1 MAIQVGGTQVISN
14 TQGLTNIASVD
25 ATTAASISAAG
36 VGGGGTVDFTADGA
50 ISAGD
55 VVALNSNG
63 TVSPVAEG
71 SDSYTSPATVASVY
85 STPNQSFYSGTRLI
99 YDDTNSRVLTA
110 YKESN
115 YFKLRVGSISGT
127 TVTWGGD
134 NSPDTSSQLSYDIEI
149 VYVGS
154 GKIVAFWG
162 QSSNLYA
169 RVGTVSS
176 SGTTISWGSEVD
188 TGELAGGYM
197 SAAHMGSGKVFVQFT
212 AMYNFGNETG
222 RAIVG
227 TVSGTSISFGTSVQF
242 TSNEPEF
249 NACVYDPDED
259 KVAMFYSDNNNSNYG
274 KALVATVSGTSISL
288 GSITTYYS
296 GTVYAKK
303 AVYDTINNKIGLFS
317 TNYPTLSAYAVTISG
332 TSLSFGTA
340 ASVGSIAGATS
351 LGAEYSSSAGKF
363 FVSFVPSTS
372 PYYLQGV
379 SATMSGTSFSIG
391 TAASLEDTYYPSQYP
406 AVTYD
411 SNANQFYTVYRRRDT
426 SSTTMTYVTATLA
439 PSNYADWIGVS
450 TQAISDTA
458 SGSITV
464 LGGVNDQQTGLTIGS
479 VYYVSP
485 DGTLSTTAGAYKVGK
500 ALSATDLLITEANV

>member
-1 MAIQVGGTQVISN
+1 MAFQINTTEVISDSR
-14 TQGLTNIASVD
+14 GLNNIASVD

-36 VGGGGTVDFTADGA
+36 VGGGGTYDFVASGA

-55 VVALNSNG
+55 VVVLNSNG
-63 TVSPVAEG
+63 TVSVVSEG
-71 SDSYTSPATVASVY
+71 SDSFTTPATVASVF
-85 STPNQSFYSGTRLI
+85 SAPNSSFYSGTRAI
-99 YDDTNSRVLTA
+99 YDDTNSRVLTGF
-110 YKESN
+110 KESN
-115 YFKLRVGSISGT
+115 YFKLHVGSISGT

-134 NSPDTSSQLSYDIEI
+134 QTPDSSSGLSYDIEI

-197 SAAHMGSGKVFVQFT
+197 SATHMGSGKVFLQFT
-212 AMYNFGNETG
+212 AMNNFGNETG

-242 TSNEPEF
+242 TSNEPVY
-249 NACVYDPDED
+249 NACVYDPDQD
-259 KVAMFYSDNNNSNYG
+259 KVAMFYSDVDNSYYG

-288 GSITTYYS
+288 GSVTTYYS
-296 GTVYAKK
+296 GTVYAIK
-303 AVYDTINNKIGLFS
+303 ASYDTINNKIGLFS
-317 TNYPTLSAYAVTISG
+317 TNYPTISAYAVTVSG

-340 ASVGSIAGATS
+340 ASVGSTSGATS

-363 FVSFVPSTS
+363 FVSFVPSGS
-372 PYYLQGV
+372 PFYLQGV
-379 SATMSGTSFSIG
+379 SATMSGTSWSIG

-439 PSNYADWIGVS
+439 SSNNGDWIGIS
-450 TQAISDTA
+450 TEAISDTS

-464 LGGVNDQQTGLTIGS
+464 FTGVNEEQSGLTSGS
-479 VYYVSP
+479 KYYVAD
-485 DGTLSTTAGAYKVGK
+485 DGSLTTSGSIPIGR
-500 ALSATDLLITEANV
+500 ALSATKLLIDEGNA